1 MLSPGS
7 LYIYLINCE
16 EIGDI
21 DAQEAVPPVNTRLV
35 RKFLSYLLLFS
46 SFFPSGFFLLFALC
60 FAQKKKKSYIE
71 SCCQLVSTLCIAP
84 ISKQE
89 TVNKRWQ

>member
-21 DAQEAVPPVNTRLV
+21 DAQEAVPPVNTRPV

-60 FAQKKKKSYIE
+60 FAQKKKKKVTLKAAANSF
-71 SCCQLVSTLCIAP
+71 QLYVLHPLA
-84 ISKQE
+84 
-89 TVNKRWQ
+89 NRRR

>member
-21 DAQEAVPPVNTRLV
+21 DAQEAVPPVNTRPV

-60 FAQKKKKSYIE
+60 FAQKKKKVTLKAAANSF
-71 SCCQLVSTLCIAP
+71 QLYVLHPLA
-84 ISKQE
+84 
-89 TVNKRWQ
+89 NRRR

>member
-21 DAQEAVPPVNTRLV
+21 DAQEAVPPVNTWSV
-35 RKFLSYLLLFS
+35 RNFLSYLLLFS
-46 SFFPSGFFLLFALC
+46 SFFPSGFFSIICSLLRP
-60 FAQKKKKSYIE
+60 KKKKKK
-71 SCCQLVSTLCIAP
+71 LH
-84 ISKQE
+84 
-89 TVNKRWQ
+89 